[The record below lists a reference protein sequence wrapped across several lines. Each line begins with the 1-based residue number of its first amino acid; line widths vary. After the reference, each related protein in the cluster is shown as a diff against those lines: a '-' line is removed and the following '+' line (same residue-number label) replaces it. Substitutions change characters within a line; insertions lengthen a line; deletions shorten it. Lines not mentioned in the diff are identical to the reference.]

1 MLVVISKT
9 IHFFQ
14 IKLILMIIFQV
25 SKLTESTMNTFL
37 EYIQRNL
44 PEGVAM
50 KVTKHERK
58 QLPDHILKT
67 ILSEPPLEE
76 Q

>member
-1 MLVVISKT
+1 MRTYYHYLEFSR
-9 IHFFQ
+9 
-14 IKLILMIIFQV
+14 
-25 SKLTESTMNTFL
+25 LTESTLKTYL

-58 QLPDHILKT
+58 PLPDVILNT
-67 ILSEPPLEE
+67 IKNEAST
-76 Q
+76 

>member
-1 MLVVISKT
+1 MSR
-9 IHFFQ
+9 
-14 IKLILMIIFQV
+14 
-25 SKLTESTMNTFL
+25 LTESTLKTYL

-58 QLPDHILKT
+58 PLPDVIVNT
-67 ILSEPPLEE
+67 IKNEAST
-76 Q
+76 